1 MGTATHTITD
11 WSASELSR
19 RIHAREVSCREV
31 MQAYLGRIH
40 AINPQAN
47 AIVNL
52 AADEALLAQADQCD
66 SELAQGHS
74 RGWLHGI
81 PQAIKDTGDAAGF
94 PSTKGCVLLKDQI
107 ARADN
112 IMASRMRA
120 AGCIVI
126 GKTNMPELGLGSHT
140 FNDLFGPTPNAWD
153 AAVSAGGSSGGAAVA
168 LALRLLP
175 VADGSDFMGSLRN
188 PAGWNHV
195 WGMRPTQGRVPL
207 GPGADVWVDQLGTE
221 GPMSRTAED
230 LGRLLLT
237 QSGPDAR
244 TPLALR
250 SPLQWQP
257 GDGAQPESLR
267 GLKVGWLGDLGGHL
281 ATEAGVLDA
290 CTEALTHLQGAGAVV
305 EPTPLGMDPTRLWD
319 CWLAWRRALVGPRVD
334 ALMALPKARETI
346 KAEALWEYDCSRNL
360 SFLEFMHAS
369 QIRTRWFQHLRGLF
383 EKFDVLALPV
393 AQVWPFPIGERWPR
407 QIAGRVMDTYHRWM
421 ECTIYATLAGC
432 PAISMPAGFHPQ
444 HRWPMGVQL
453 IAAHGND
460 ALLLRVAAAYESLR
474 GDWLGQRP
482 ASRP

>member
-1 MGTATHTITD
+1 
-11 WSASELSR
+11 
-19 RIHAREVSCREV
+19 
-31 MQAYLGRIH
+31 
-40 AINPQAN
+40 
-47 AIVNL
+47 
-52 AADEALLAQADQCD
+52 
-66 SELAQGHS
+66 
-74 RGWLHGI
+74 
-81 PQAIKDTGDAAGF
+81 
-94 PSTKGCVLLKDQI
+94 
-107 ARADN
+107 
-112 IMASRMRA
+112 
-120 AGCIVI
+120 
-126 GKTNMPELGLGSHT
+126 
-140 FNDLFGPTPNAWD
+140 
-153 AAVSAGGSSGGAAVA
+153 
-168 LALRLLP
+168 
-175 VADGSDFMGSLRN
+175 
-188 PAGWNHV
+188 
-195 WGMRPTQGRVPL
+195 L

-237 QSGPDAR
+237 QSGPDVR
-244 TPLALR
+244 TPLALQ

-407 QIAGRVMDTYHRWM
+407 QIAGRAMDTYHRWM